1 MNEYLQRFEPRQ
13 LLLIMSGFT
22 LLLLTLLITYFISPQ
37 LKEYRGML
45 KSRDS
50 LKRVV
55 VSNSDLVNQL
65 QLEKKAITELNKKLH
80 GDMAGL
86 PLNQIESYIIGRLQ
100 QISWQHN
107 IELTGIKPSA
117 GATVDSFQE
126 IVFDVNLSGDY
137 FNLYSWIRDLNKEL
151 GFTVIKQFDMRPQEQ
166 NKVSPRL
173 VAKLTMASYQGVE
186 K

>member
-1 MNEYLQRFEPRQ
+1 MNDYLKRFEPRQ
-13 LLLIMSGFT
+13 LLLVMSGLV
-22 LLLLTLLITYFISPQ
+22 LLLLAVLITYLISPQ
-37 LKEYRGML
+37 IKEYRGML

-55 VSNSDLVNQL
+55 VNNSSLVNQL
-65 QLEKKAITELNKKLH
+65 QLEKKTVTELNKKLH

-107 IELTGIKPSA
+107 VELSGIKPSV

-126 IVFDVNLSGDY
+126 VVFDVNLAGDY
-137 FNLYSWIRDLNKEL
+137 FNLYSWISDLNKEL
-151 GFTVIKQFDMRPQEQ
+151 GFTVIKQFEMRPLEQ

-173 VAKLTMASYQGVE
+173 VAKLTMASYRGIQ